1 MNLDAIV
8 WLVAGIGLGLGLSL
22 ILLLAYSA
30 LERARLHRRMRQH
43 RQADVAI
50 PAAPIASS
58 PPRSAPTLGP
68 APTVPEAQ
76 LRDRPEALATASAT
90 PAASVE
96 TAPLASPK
104 SPSGPVSTPA
114 ATDLETAS
122 EPAAKGPSEPAD
134 QVEIQPPLE
143 TPEPTVP
150 EAPTK
155 PEATP
160 PVISQ
165 ESPPPTDKPG
175 PPTPQPAPAPAPAA
189 TPLAPRSV
197 EAIFA
202 EAFANDRYVKPGQHG
217 PSRDEP

>member
-22 ILLLAYSA
+22 MLLLAYSA
-30 LERARLHRRMRQH
+30 LERARLHGRMRRH
-43 RQADVAI
+43 RQAQIAI
-50 PAAPIASS
+50 PSAPIASS
-58 PPRSAPTLGP
+58 PPRSAPILAP

-76 LRDRPEALATASAT
+76 LRDHTEALPTASAT
-90 PAASVE
+90 PIASVE
-96 TAPLASPK
+96 TAPLSSTN
-104 SPSGPVSTPA
+104 SPSGSVSAPA
-114 ATDLETAS
+114 ATDLETAA

-134 QVEIQPPLE
+134 QVETRSPLK

-150 EAPTK
+150 EAPAK

-160 PVISQ
+160 PEVSQ
-165 ESPPPTDKPG
+165 ESPPPTDEPA
-175 PPTPQPAPAPAPAA
+175 PPTRPFAPAP
-189 TPLAPRSV
+189 TPVAPRSV